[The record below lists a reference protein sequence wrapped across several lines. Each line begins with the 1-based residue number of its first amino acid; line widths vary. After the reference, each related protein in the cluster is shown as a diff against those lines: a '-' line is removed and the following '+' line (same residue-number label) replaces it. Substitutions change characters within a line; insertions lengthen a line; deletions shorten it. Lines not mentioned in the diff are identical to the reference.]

1 MKRAFI
7 ILTVGIVV
15 GLLLLGGGY
24 TAMQLVAEPE
34 TETAVASSGGRVMQ
48 SVQVGNDG
56 VPVSVQ
62 TTILPAKELPDTEAA
77 AFGIVL
83 TRQDDTLK
91 VGTGAIDLAV
101 EVNVDASTGQEQT
114 SVVPTTSGPELEIVL
129 TRDTLLYRDVTDIA
143 GQTSDESG
151 EVTIT
156 QAVRPATDASQI
168 ETQMEVQVWGERRGD
183 RIVADVLVF
192 SPLGGGMFE

>member
-192 SPLGGGMFE
+192 SPLGGGAFE